1 MSSFVRGEAVTG
13 FPFTLRHSQTGAAI
27 TSGTVTGYVTLDGGT
42 QTALAGTPVHEGLGQ
57 WSIDLAATETDG
69 DLLGLLFVH
78 ADGFA
83 SFTVETSSSPET
95 SLTVGSPGEVEI
107 CKLALV
113 EGLGAQPITSLDD
126 DSNAAKS
133 CKRLYPQCR
142 NELLVDLCPAFAVTR
157 ALLAQLAT
165 APVYDFTYRYQLPT
179 DCLFPLETDYPGETW
194 RQESNTLVS
203 YYSPCYLK
211 YIKRVTDTSLFSPS
225 FVKVLTAYLTARLAF
240 PITKSA
246 AMVDRAMAAYQQIR
260 DEGSAEEN
268 QIGTPATLVPSTLTN
283 VRF

>member
-107 CKLALV
+107 CNLALV

-133 CKRLYPQCR
+133 CKRLYPS
-142 NELLVDLCPAFAVTR
+142 A
-157 ALLAQLAT
+157 
-165 APVYDFTYRYQLPT
+165 
-179 DCLFPLETDYPGETW
+179 G
-194 RQESNTLVS
+194 
-203 YYSPCYLK
+203 
-211 YIKRVTDTSLFSPS
+211 TSSSWISVPRSPS
-225 FVKVLTAYLTARLAF
+225 PGRSSRNWPRRPCMTSRTATSCQPTASSRWTRTT
-240 PITKSA
+240 PVRRGGRS
-246 AMVDRAMAAYQQIR
+246 RIR
-260 DEGSAEEN
+260 
-268 QIGTPATLVPSTLTN
+268 
-283 VRF
+283 